1 MDGVIVNSEPI
12 HQQLE
17 WEMFAELGL
26 DISDEEHKSFI
37 GTSSMDMWNRIKQNH
52 HLDKTPEE
60 LLFYGRQKYWDAI
73 DSGKVQLVDGVF
85 PLIKTLKNAGFIIQV
100 ASSATR
106 PTVDKVLQHFDLEQ
120 YFQYRIGGDE
130 VTKSKPEP
138 EIFLKA
144 AGLSGTPPAECL
156 VIEDATNGVRAA
168 KAAGMY
174 CIAYE
179 NENTGEQDLSMADL
193 VIIDLSVIT
202 PDLIGSL

>member
-1 MDGVIVNSEPI
+1 MDSEPV
-12 HQQLE
+12 HQRLE
-17 WEMFAELGL
+17 WEMFDELGL
-26 DISDEEHKSFI
+26 NISDEEHKSFI
-37 GTSSMDMWNRIKQNH
+37 GTSSVDMWSRIKQNH

-60 LLFYGRQKYWDAI
+60 LLLYGRKKYWDAI
-73 DSGKVQLVDGVF
+73 DSGRVSLVEGVVD
-85 PLIKTLKNAGFIIQV
+85 LIKSLKNHGFIIQV

-106 PTVDKVLQHFDLEQ
+106 PTVDKVLRHFNLEQ

-144 AGLSGTPPAECL
+144 AKLSGTPPGKCL

-168 KAAGMY
+168 KTAGMY

-193 VIIDLSVIT
+193 VVNDLSAIT
-202 PDLIGSL
+202 PDLIRSL